1 MKILKKYFFVI
12 LGFFVGVLFFFPLNQ
27 IKDAISS
34 NVAQSTGII
43 LDIQRLEPT
52 LGLRLGLGKGAFIGL
67 SAIGAHIRF
76 PQGSLNCDELIIAPR
91 VWPILMGQLQLG
103 VGCLEKERVS
113 LVALVKASPFW
124 APSAV
129 DLSVD
134 FKEFS
139 LENIDLQ
146 SDLQNELKGIVSGT
160 LEAQNV
166 SLTNIGSP
174 SVLLDVQGSEVRTPS
189 TYVMGVTLSS
199 LDLDTVKIVGSLGK
213 NSLKIPTLN
222 FGNTDSPIQGKLSFE
237 SDFPMPRM
245 IPQKGQLRGM
255 LKVTPAG
262 IVIFKNVFSL
272 SLVFGPADTT
282 GTRQI
287 NKKFTNDIKELLGA
301 YQSNN

>member
-12 LGFFVGVLFFFPLNQ
+12 LGFFIGILFFFPLNQ
-27 IKDAISS
+27 IKETISS
-34 NVAQSTGII
+34 NVAKSSGII

-52 LGLRLGLGKGAFIGL
+52 LGLRLGLGKGAFLGL
-67 SAIGAHIRF
+67 SASGAHIRSPLGF
-76 PQGSLNCDELIIAPR
+76 SLNCDELILAPR
-91 VWPILMGQLQLG
+91 IWPLLMGQIHLG
-103 VGCLEKERVS
+103 VGCLEKEKGS
-113 LVALVKASPFW
+113 LVALIKASPFW
-124 APSAV
+124 APSTV

-146 SDLQNELKGIVSGT
+146 NELRGIVSGT

-166 SLTNIGSP
+166 SLTNRETPNVIF
-174 SVLLDVQGSEVRTPS
+174 DIQGSELRTPS
-189 TYVMGVTLSS
+189 TYVGGVILSS
-199 LDLDTVKIVGSLGK
+199 LDLDTVKIVGSLAK

-237 SDFPMPRM
+237 SDFPMPSM
-245 IPQKGQLRGM
+245 IPQKGQLTGM

-262 IVIFKNVFSL
+262 ISIFKDVLNIPL
-272 SLVFGPADTT
+272 AFGPADTT

-287 NKKFTNDIKELLGA
+287 TKKFTSGIQELLGA
-301 YQSNN
+301 YQSSN